1 MRAFRPSRCP
11 DEPREVDM
19 SSTPPALHLVA
30 EREPS
35 AAKLS
40 LREASKAYVQASGER
55 VPAVDRATLDVAPGE
70 FVCLIGPSGCGKSTV
85 LNMIAGLE
93 RADEGRVLMDG
104 RPVEGPGPDRAVL
117 FQEPSLFPW
126 LSVVANIE
134 FALELRGTQKRDR
147 TERAMAWLEKVGLAR
162 FALAQPHELSPGMR
176 QRAALARALSCEPEV
191 LLADEP
197 FGALDAQSREVL
209 QRELQQVWLETKNT
223 FVFVTHNVR
232 EAVFLAD
239 RVVLMSARPGTFV
252 AEHRISSPRPRAFE
266 DVLLSKVVVDI
277 HDHLLKEV
285 EAIAALEAGARTD
298 LA

>member
-1 MRAFRPSRCP
+1 MTSK
-11 DEPREVDM
+11 
-19 SSTPPALHLVA
+19 PALHVVPQA
-30 EREPS
+30 GAS
-35 AAKLS
+35 APKLS
-40 LREASKAYVQASGER
+40 ILGASKSYVQGSGER
-55 VPAVDRATLDVAPGE
+55 VQALERATLDIAKGE
-70 FVCLIGPSGCGKSTV
+70 FVCLIGPSGCGKSTL
-85 LNMIAGLE
+85 LNLIAGLE
-93 RADEGRVLMDG
+93 RPDEGQVLMDG
-104 RPVEGPGPDRAVL
+104 RPVSGPGPDRAVL

-126 LSVVANIE
+126 MSVLGNVE
-134 FALELRGTQKRDR
+134 FALELNGTPRRER
-147 TERAMAWLEKVGLAR
+147 TERAMAWLEKVHLAR

-176 QRAALARALSCEPEV
+176 QRATLARALACQPEI

-197 FGALDAQSREVL
+197 FGALDAQSREIL
-209 QRELQQVWLETKNT
+209 QRELQAVWLETRNT

-266 DVLLSKVVVDI
+266 DVLLSKVVVDV

-285 EAIAALEAGARTD
+285 EKVVSSEEGARPG

>member
-1 MRAFRPSRCP
+1 MTSK
-11 DEPREVDM
+11 
-19 SSTPPALHLVA
+19 PALHVVPQA
-30 EREPS
+30 GAS
-35 AAKLS
+35 APKLS
-40 LREASKAYVQASGER
+40 ILGASKSYVQGSGER
-55 VPAVDRATLDVAPGE
+55 VQALERATLDIAKGE
-70 FVCLIGPSGCGKSTV
+70 FVCLIGPSGCGKSTL
-85 LNMIAGLE
+85 LNLIAGLE
-93 RADEGRVLMDG
+93 RPDEGEVLMDG
-104 RPVEGPGPDRAVL
+104 RPVSGPGPDRAVL

-126 LSVVANIE
+126 MSVLGNVE
-134 FALELRGTQKRDR
+134 FALELNGTARRER
-147 TERAMAWLEKVGLAR
+147 TERAMAWLEKVHLAR

-176 QRAALARALSCEPEV
+176 QRATLARALACQPEI

-197 FGALDAQSREVL
+197 FGALDAQSREIL
-209 QRELQQVWLETKNT
+209 QRELQAVWLETRNT

-266 DVLLSKVVVDI
+266 DVLLSKVVVDV

-285 EAIAALEAGARTD
+285 EKVVSSEEGARPG